1 MNVTTP
7 LSGMLA
13 AQTRLDA
20 SAHNIANLSTAGFT
34 RQEVRQSDAANG
46 GTSTSLTSSSAGAGN
61 NLEADDMVAQLQ
73 SKNTYM
79 ANLSVFK
86 ANNEMMGTLVNI
98 KA

>member
-1 MNVTTP
+1 MNVSTP

-13 AQTRLDA
+13 AQARLDA
-20 SAHNIANLSTAGFT
+20 SAHNIANLSTQNFT
-34 RQEVRQSDAANG
+34 RQEVKQSDSANG
-46 GTSTSLTSSSAGAGN
+46 GTNVSLTSSSAGVGN
-61 NLEADDMVAQLQ
+61 NLEADMVEQLQ
-73 SKNTYM
+73 SKNTYL

>member
-61 NLEADDMVAQLQ
+61 NLEADMVAQLQ